1 MGIGNVINGK
11 KVRFWVPRIAEKTND
26 SNNTSGYTSYI
37 ENKFKTNY
45 RTDIIHIQQQ
55 KTSISKQNIIRII
68 IENMHIQIRQEKQK

>member
-1 MGIGNVINGK
+1 MGTGNVINGK

-45 RTDIIHIQQQ
+45 RTDITHIQQQ
-55 KTSISKQNIIRII
+55 KVSISKQNIIRII